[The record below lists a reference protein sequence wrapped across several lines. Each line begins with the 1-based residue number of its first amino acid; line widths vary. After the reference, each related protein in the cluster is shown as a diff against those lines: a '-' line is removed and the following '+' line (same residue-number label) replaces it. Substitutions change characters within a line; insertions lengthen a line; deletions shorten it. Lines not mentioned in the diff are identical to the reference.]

1 MGNTSASTTGAA
13 VSTPPRPFIRVFPVP
28 KNNRGHA
35 FSNIDDILA
44 HLQGEPTGH
53 WLIGSNGMWH
63 GGIHITDAT
72 TPWCALS
79 GKAPQEV
86 MEYPVP
92 GKGEQAIRCM
102 ADGEVVAYRINR
114 DYLTLPWESGDL
126 FYSSSFVLVRHHIQP
141 GQTAASSLTFYTL
154 YMHLAP
160 WSAYPEESTAYK
172 VADGQHLKAYVDDT
186 LQWTATTL
194 KPGTRVNW
202 NKSDPAAQMTARG
215 RRYAHVSLVEGIT
228 DKMNLN
234 AGDLLW
240 VVCDN
245 GNLLPDHNGPERPAW
260 WSNLLPP
267 AKETMQFDTVVCPT
281 PYPIRSGDAI
291 GHLGYYQAPK
301 DGGYNGRYQVHIE
314 CFTTDDLPRF
324 LSNSEH
330 VERDKPAFGKYPAGI
345 PLYMKNSVN
354 AIYQSQLTTH
364 QDGIFPLNGSQHT
377 EDNQVTYWQAGASR
391 GYLAESDLK
400 LLSRYDLAERGFETV
415 EASPRSF
422 DHLDGKNQPAGL
434 VWHIFQMLFNASS
447 KDPRTSHAQ
456 VKHNYQRLLDK
467 IDSGEPRYS
476 AQEYRR
482 AVQNPDY
489 IDHLQHLCV
498 KHPGDWYCTSD
509 DPVWQAFFTPQL
521 KKEAP
526 EWYNYGIRFLNAT
539 RWMDQ
544 VPDMSRT
551 PWHMHPLVFLDAIST
566 SKKRGWAHSPFADL
580 LGCVESKNDYTAY
593 NQIFHS
599 PERSVAHYDTN
610 LTSMTLQQV
619 MDAQANPGVMFA
631 TGRFQ
636 LIPATLQAAVHQ
648 LHLDSTALY
657 DSSMQDRIFN
667 DYLIKIKRPE
677 FINYLEGDGNVEDA
691 IYAWAKEFASAG
703 VRKGKQIS
711 KGRISANDGHGY
723 YDGDGLNKASLLP
736 DDMVRALEESK

>member
-1 MGNTSASTTGAA
+1 
-13 VSTPPRPFIRVFPVP
+13 
-28 KNNRGHA
+28 
-35 FSNIDDILA
+35 
-44 HLQGEPTGH
+44 
-53 WLIGSNGMWH
+53 
-63 GGIHITDAT
+63 
-72 TPWCALS
+72 
-79 GKAPQEV
+79 
-86 MEYPVP
+86 
-92 GKGEQAIRCM
+92 
-102 ADGEVVAYRINR
+102 
-114 DYLTLPWESGDL
+114 
-126 FYSSSFVLVRHHIQP
+126 
-141 GQTAASSLTFYTL
+141 
-154 YMHLAP
+154 
-160 WSAYPEESTAYK
+160 
-172 VADGQHLKAYVDDT
+172 
-186 LQWTATTL
+186 
-194 KPGTRVNW
+194 
-202 NKSDPAAQMTARG
+202 DPAAQMTARG

-422 DHLDGKNQPAGL
+422 DHLEGKNQPAGL
-434 VWHIFQMLFNASS
+434 VRHIFQMLFNASS

-509 DPVWQAFFTPQL
+509 DPVWQAFFTTLL

-526 EWYNYGIRFLNAT
+526 EWYSYGIRFLNAT

-636 LIPATLQAAVHQ
+636 LIPSTLQAAVHQ

>member
-1 MGNTSASTTGAA
+1 
-13 VSTPPRPFIRVFPVP
+13 
-28 KNNRGHA
+28 
-35 FSNIDDILA
+35 
-44 HLQGEPTGH
+44 
-53 WLIGSNGMWH
+53 
-63 GGIHITDAT
+63 HITDAT

-434 VWHIFQMLFNASS
+434 VRHIFQMLFNASS

-526 EWYNYGIRFLNAT
+526 EWYSYGIRFLNAT

>member
-1 MGNTSASTTGAA
+1 M
-13 VSTPPRPFIRVFPVP
+13 
-28 KNNRGHA
+28 
-35 FSNIDDILA
+35 
-44 HLQGEPTGH
+44 
-53 WLIGSNGMWH
+53 
-63 GGIHITDAT
+63 
-72 TPWCALS
+72 
-79 GKAPQEV
+79 
-86 MEYPVP
+86 P

-314 CFTTDDLPRF
+314 CVTTDDLPRF

-400 LLSRYDLAERGFETV
+400 LLSRYDLAERGFGTV

-434 VWHIFQMLFNASS
+434 VRHIFQMLFNASS

-467 IDSGEPRYS
+467 IDSGETRYS

-509 DPVWQAFFTPQL
+509 DPVWQAFFTTLL

-526 EWYNYGIRFLNAT
+526 EWYSYGIRFLNAT

-636 LIPATLQAAVHQ
+636 LIPSTLQAAVHQ

>member
-1 MGNTSASTTGAA
+1 
-13 VSTPPRPFIRVFPVP
+13 
-28 KNNRGHA
+28 
-35 FSNIDDILA
+35 
-44 HLQGEPTGH
+44 
-53 WLIGSNGMWH
+53 
-63 GGIHITDAT
+63 
-72 TPWCALS
+72 
-79 GKAPQEV
+79 
-86 MEYPVP
+86 
-92 GKGEQAIRCM
+92 
-102 ADGEVVAYRINR
+102 
-114 DYLTLPWESGDL
+114 
-126 FYSSSFVLVRHHIQP
+126 
-141 GQTAASSLTFYTL
+141 
-154 YMHLAP
+154 
-160 WSAYPEESTAYK
+160 
-172 VADGQHLKAYVDDT
+172 
-186 LQWTATTL
+186 
-194 KPGTRVNW
+194 TRVNW

-314 CFTTDDLPRF
+314 CVTTDDLPRF

-434 VWHIFQMLFNASS
+434 VRHIFQMLFNASS

-467 IDSGEPRYS
+467 IDSGETRYS

-509 DPVWQAFFTPQL
+509 DPVWQAFFTTLL

-526 EWYNYGIRFLNAT
+526 EWYSYGIRFLNAT

>member
-1 MGNTSASTTGAA
+1 
-13 VSTPPRPFIRVFPVP
+13 
-28 KNNRGHA
+28 
-35 FSNIDDILA
+35 
-44 HLQGEPTGH
+44 
-53 WLIGSNGMWH
+53 
-63 GGIHITDAT
+63 
-72 TPWCALS
+72 
-79 GKAPQEV
+79 
-86 MEYPVP
+86 
-92 GKGEQAIRCM
+92 
-102 ADGEVVAYRINR
+102 
-114 DYLTLPWESGDL
+114 
-126 FYSSSFVLVRHHIQP
+126 
-141 GQTAASSLTFYTL
+141 YTL

-422 DHLDGKNQPAGL
+422 DHLEGKNQPAGL
-434 VWHIFQMLFNASS
+434 VRHIFQMLFNASS

-509 DPVWQAFFTPQL
+509 DPVWQAFFTTLL

-526 EWYNYGIRFLNAT
+526 EWYSYGIRFLNAT

>member
-1 MGNTSASTTGAA
+1 
-13 VSTPPRPFIRVFPVP
+13 
-28 KNNRGHA
+28 
-35 FSNIDDILA
+35 
-44 HLQGEPTGH
+44 
-53 WLIGSNGMWH
+53 MWH

-314 CFTTDDLPRF
+314 CVTTDDLPRF

-354 AIYQSQLTTH
+354 AIYQSQLTTY

-434 VWHIFQMLFNASS
+434 VRHIFQMLFNASS

-467 IDSGEPRYS
+467 IDSGETRYS

-509 DPVWQAFFTPQL
+509 DPVWQAFFTTLL

-526 EWYNYGIRFLNAT
+526 EWYSYGIRFLNAT

>member
-1 MGNTSASTTGAA
+1 M
-13 VSTPPRPFIRVFPVP
+13 
-28 KNNRGHA
+28 
-35 FSNIDDILA
+35 
-44 HLQGEPTGH
+44 
-53 WLIGSNGMWH
+53 
-63 GGIHITDAT
+63 
-72 TPWCALS
+72 
-79 GKAPQEV
+79 
-86 MEYPVP
+86 P

-314 CFTTDDLPRF
+314 CVTTDDLPRF

-434 VWHIFQMLFNASS
+434 VRHIFQMLFNASS

-467 IDSGEPRYS
+467 IDSGETRYS

-509 DPVWQAFFTPQL
+509 DPVWQAFFTTLL

-526 EWYNYGIRFLNAT
+526 EWYSYGIRFLNAT

-566 SKKRGWAHSPFADL
+566 SKKRG
-580 LGCVESKNDYTAY
+580 
-593 NQIFHS
+593 
-599 PERSVAHYDTN
+599 
-610 LTSMTLQQV
+610 
-619 MDAQANPGVMFA
+619 
-631 TGRFQ
+631 
-636 LIPATLQAAVHQ
+636 
-648 LHLDSTALY
+648 
-657 DSSMQDRIFN
+657 
-667 DYLIKIKRPE
+667 
-677 FINYLEGDGNVEDA
+677 
-691 IYAWAKEFASAG
+691 
-703 VRKGKQIS
+703 
-711 KGRISANDGHGY
+711 
-723 YDGDGLNKASLLP
+723 
-736 DDMVRALEESK
+736 

>member
-1 MGNTSASTTGAA
+1 
-13 VSTPPRPFIRVFPVP
+13 
-28 KNNRGHA
+28 

-364 QDGIFPLNGSQHT
+364 QDGIFSLNGSQHT

-434 VWHIFQMLFNASS
+434 VRHIFQMLFNASS

-467 IDSGEPRYS
+467 IDSGETRYS

-509 DPVWQAFFTPQL
+509 DPVWQAFFTTLL

-526 EWYNYGIRFLNAT
+526 EWYSYGIRFLNAT

>member
-1 MGNTSASTTGAA
+1 
-13 VSTPPRPFIRVFPVP
+13 
-28 KNNRGHA
+28 
-35 FSNIDDILA
+35 
-44 HLQGEPTGH
+44 
-53 WLIGSNGMWH
+53 
-63 GGIHITDAT
+63 
-72 TPWCALS
+72 
-79 GKAPQEV
+79 
-86 MEYPVP
+86 
-92 GKGEQAIRCM
+92 
-102 ADGEVVAYRINR
+102 
-114 DYLTLPWESGDL
+114 LTLPWESGDL

-314 CFTTDDLPRF
+314 CVTTDDLPRF

-400 LLSRYDLAERGFETV
+400 LLSRYDLAERGFGTV

-434 VWHIFQMLFNASS
+434 VRHIFQMLFNASS

-467 IDSGEPRYS
+467 IDSGETRYS

-509 DPVWQAFFTPQL
+509 DPVWQAFFTTLL

-526 EWYNYGIRFLNAT
+526 EWYSYGIRFLNAT

-636 LIPATLQAAVHQ
+636 LIPSTLQAAVHQ

>member
-1 MGNTSASTTGAA
+1 
-13 VSTPPRPFIRVFPVP
+13 
-28 KNNRGHA
+28 
-35 FSNIDDILA
+35 
-44 HLQGEPTGH
+44 
-53 WLIGSNGMWH
+53 
-63 GGIHITDAT
+63 
-72 TPWCALS
+72 
-79 GKAPQEV
+79 
-86 MEYPVP
+86 
-92 GKGEQAIRCM
+92 
-102 ADGEVVAYRINR
+102 
-114 DYLTLPWESGDL
+114 LTLPWESGDL

-314 CFTTDDLPRF
+314 CVTTDDLPRF

-434 VWHIFQMLFNASS
+434 VRHIFQMLFNASS

-509 DPVWQAFFTPQL
+509 DPVWQAFFTTLL

-526 EWYNYGIRFLNAT
+526 EWYSYGIRFLNAT

>member
-1 MGNTSASTTGAA
+1 
-13 VSTPPRPFIRVFPVP
+13 
-28 KNNRGHA
+28 
-35 FSNIDDILA
+35 
-44 HLQGEPTGH
+44 
-53 WLIGSNGMWH
+53 MWH

-314 CFTTDDLPRF
+314 CVTTDDLPRF

-434 VWHIFQMLFNASS
+434 VRHIFQMLFNASS

-467 IDSGEPRYS
+467 IDSGETRYS

-509 DPVWQAFFTPQL
+509 DPVWQAFFTTLL

-526 EWYNYGIRFLNAT
+526 EWYSYGIRFLNAT

-636 LIPATLQAAVHQ
+636 LIPSTLQAAVHQ

>member
-1 MGNTSASTTGAA
+1 
-13 VSTPPRPFIRVFPVP
+13 
-28 KNNRGHA
+28 
-35 FSNIDDILA
+35 
-44 HLQGEPTGH
+44 
-53 WLIGSNGMWH
+53 MWH

-202 NKSDPAAQMTARG
+202 NKPDPAAQMTARG

-314 CFTTDDLPRF
+314 CVTTDDLPRF

-354 AIYQSQLTTH
+354 AIYQSQLTTY

-434 VWHIFQMLFNASS
+434 VRHIFQMLFNASS

-467 IDSGEPRYS
+467 IDSGETRYS

-509 DPVWQAFFTPQL
+509 DPVWQAFFTTLL

-526 EWYNYGIRFLNAT
+526 EWYSYGIRFLNAT

>member
-1 MGNTSASTTGAA
+1 
-13 VSTPPRPFIRVFPVP
+13 
-28 KNNRGHA
+28 
-35 FSNIDDILA
+35 
-44 HLQGEPTGH
+44 
-53 WLIGSNGMWH
+53 
-63 GGIHITDAT
+63 
-72 TPWCALS
+72 
-79 GKAPQEV
+79 
-86 MEYPVP
+86 
-92 GKGEQAIRCM
+92 
-102 ADGEVVAYRINR
+102 
-114 DYLTLPWESGDL
+114 
-126 FYSSSFVLVRHHIQP
+126 
-141 GQTAASSLTFYTL
+141 
-154 YMHLAP
+154 
-160 WSAYPEESTAYK
+160 
-172 VADGQHLKAYVDDT
+172 
-186 LQWTATTL
+186 
-194 KPGTRVNW
+194 TRVNW

-364 QDGIFPLNGSQHT
+364 QDGIFSLNGSQHT

-434 VWHIFQMLFNASS
+434 VRHIFQMLFNASS

-467 IDSGEPRYS
+467 IDSGETRYS

-509 DPVWQAFFTPQL
+509 DPVWQAFFTTLL

-526 EWYNYGIRFLNAT
+526 EWYSYGIRFLNAT

>member
-1 MGNTSASTTGAA
+1 M
-13 VSTPPRPFIRVFPVP
+13 RVFPVP

-314 CFTTDDLPRF
+314 CVTTDDLPRF

-434 VWHIFQMLFNASS
+434 VRHIFQMLFNASS

-509 DPVWQAFFTPQL
+509 APVWQAFFTPQL

-526 EWYNYGIRFLNAT
+526 EWYSYGIRFLNAT

>member
-1 MGNTSASTTGAA
+1 
-13 VSTPPRPFIRVFPVP
+13 
-28 KNNRGHA
+28 
-35 FSNIDDILA
+35 
-44 HLQGEPTGH
+44 
-53 WLIGSNGMWH
+53 MWH

-314 CFTTDDLPRF
+314 CVTTDDLPRF

-364 QDGIFPLNGSQHT
+364 QDGIFPLNGSQYT

-391 GYLAESDLK
+391 GYVAESDLK

-434 VWHIFQMLFNASS
+434 VRHIFQMLFNASS

-467 IDSGEPRYS
+467 IDSGETRYS

-509 DPVWQAFFTPQL
+509 DPVWQAFFTTLL

-526 EWYNYGIRFLNAT
+526 EWYSYGIRFLNAT

-636 LIPATLQAAVHQ
+636 LIPSTLQAAVHQ

>member
-1 MGNTSASTTGAA
+1 
-13 VSTPPRPFIRVFPVP
+13 
-28 KNNRGHA
+28 
-35 FSNIDDILA
+35 
-44 HLQGEPTGH
+44 
-53 WLIGSNGMWH
+53 
-63 GGIHITDAT
+63 
-72 TPWCALS
+72 
-79 GKAPQEV
+79 
-86 MEYPVP
+86 
-92 GKGEQAIRCM
+92 
-102 ADGEVVAYRINR
+102 
-114 DYLTLPWESGDL
+114 LTLPWESGDL

-202 NKSDPAAQMTARG
+202 NKSDPAAQMAAYG

-314 CFTTDDLPRF
+314 CVTTDDLPRF

-400 LLSRYDLAERGFETV
+400 LLSRYDLAERGFGTV

-434 VWHIFQMLFNASS
+434 VRHIFQMLFNASS

-467 IDSGEPRYS
+467 IDSGETRYS

-509 DPVWQAFFTPQL
+509 DPVWQAFFTTLL

-526 EWYNYGIRFLNAT
+526 EWYSYGIRFLNAT

-566 SKKRGWAHSPFADL
+566 SKKRG
-580 LGCVESKNDYTAY
+580 
-593 NQIFHS
+593 
-599 PERSVAHYDTN
+599 
-610 LTSMTLQQV
+610 
-619 MDAQANPGVMFA
+619 
-631 TGRFQ
+631 
-636 LIPATLQAAVHQ
+636 
-648 LHLDSTALY
+648 
-657 DSSMQDRIFN
+657 
-667 DYLIKIKRPE
+667 
-677 FINYLEGDGNVEDA
+677 
-691 IYAWAKEFASAG
+691 
-703 VRKGKQIS
+703 
-711 KGRISANDGHGY
+711 
-723 YDGDGLNKASLLP
+723 
-736 DDMVRALEESK
+736 

>member
-1 MGNTSASTTGAA
+1 
-13 VSTPPRPFIRVFPVP
+13 
-28 KNNRGHA
+28 
-35 FSNIDDILA
+35 
-44 HLQGEPTGH
+44 
-53 WLIGSNGMWH
+53 
-63 GGIHITDAT
+63 
-72 TPWCALS
+72 
-79 GKAPQEV
+79 
-86 MEYPVP
+86 
-92 GKGEQAIRCM
+92 
-102 ADGEVVAYRINR
+102 
-114 DYLTLPWESGDL
+114 
-126 FYSSSFVLVRHHIQP
+126 
-141 GQTAASSLTFYTL
+141 LTFYTL

-364 QDGIFPLNGSQHT
+364 QDGIFSLNGSQHT

-434 VWHIFQMLFNASS
+434 VRHIFQMLFNASS

-467 IDSGEPRYS
+467 IDSGETRYS

-509 DPVWQAFFTPQL
+509 DPVWQAFFTTLL

-526 EWYNYGIRFLNAT
+526 EWYSYGIRFLNAT

>member
-1 MGNTSASTTGAA
+1 
-13 VSTPPRPFIRVFPVP
+13 
-28 KNNRGHA
+28 
-35 FSNIDDILA
+35 
-44 HLQGEPTGH
+44 
-53 WLIGSNGMWH
+53 H

-301 DGGYNGRYQVHIE
+301 DGGYNGLYQVHIE
-314 CFTTDDLPRF
+314 CVTTDDLPRF

-434 VWHIFQMLFNASS
+434 VRHIFQMLFNASS

-467 IDSGEPRYS
+467 IDSGETRYS

-509 DPVWQAFFTPQL
+509 DPVWQAFFTTLL

-526 EWYNYGIRFLNAT
+526 EWYRYGIRFLNAT

-636 LIPATLQAAVHQ
+636 LIPSTLQAAVHQ

>member
-1 MGNTSASTTGAA
+1 M
-13 VSTPPRPFIRVFPVP
+13 
-28 KNNRGHA
+28 
-35 FSNIDDILA
+35 
-44 HLQGEPTGH
+44 
-53 WLIGSNGMWH
+53 
-63 GGIHITDAT
+63 
-72 TPWCALS
+72 
-79 GKAPQEV
+79 
-86 MEYPVP
+86 
-92 GKGEQAIRCM
+92 
-102 ADGEVVAYRINR
+102 
-114 DYLTLPWESGDL
+114 
-126 FYSSSFVLVRHHIQP
+126 
-141 GQTAASSLTFYTL
+141 
-154 YMHLAP
+154 
-160 WSAYPEESTAYK
+160 
-172 VADGQHLKAYVDDT
+172 
-186 LQWTATTL
+186 
-194 KPGTRVNW
+194 NW

-245 GNLLPDHNGPERPAW
+245 GNLLPDHNGPERPVW

-314 CFTTDDLPRF
+314 CVTTDDLPRF

-434 VWHIFQMLFNASS
+434 VRHIFQMLFNASS

-509 DPVWQAFFTPQL
+509 DPVWQAFFTTLL

-526 EWYNYGIRFLNAT
+526 EWYSYGIRFLNAT

>member
-1 MGNTSASTTGAA
+1 
-13 VSTPPRPFIRVFPVP
+13 
-28 KNNRGHA
+28 
-35 FSNIDDILA
+35 
-44 HLQGEPTGH
+44 
-53 WLIGSNGMWH
+53 
-63 GGIHITDAT
+63 
-72 TPWCALS
+72 
-79 GKAPQEV
+79 
-86 MEYPVP
+86 
-92 GKGEQAIRCM
+92 
-102 ADGEVVAYRINR
+102 
-114 DYLTLPWESGDL
+114 
-126 FYSSSFVLVRHHIQP
+126 
-141 GQTAASSLTFYTL
+141 
-154 YMHLAP
+154 
-160 WSAYPEESTAYK
+160 
-172 VADGQHLKAYVDDT
+172 
-186 LQWTATTL
+186 
-194 KPGTRVNW
+194 
-202 NKSDPAAQMTARG
+202 KSDPAAQMTARG

-314 CFTTDDLPRF
+314 CVTTDDLPRF

-400 LLSRYDLAERGFETV
+400 LLSRYDLAERGFGTV

-434 VWHIFQMLFNASS
+434 VRHIFQMLFNASS

-467 IDSGEPRYS
+467 IDSGETRYS

-509 DPVWQAFFTPQL
+509 DPVWQAFFTTLL

-526 EWYNYGIRFLNAT
+526 EWYSYGIRFLNAT

-636 LIPATLQAAVHQ
+636 LIPSTLQAAVHQ

>member
-1 MGNTSASTTGAA
+1 
-13 VSTPPRPFIRVFPVP
+13 
-28 KNNRGHA
+28 
-35 FSNIDDILA
+35 
-44 HLQGEPTGH
+44 
-53 WLIGSNGMWH
+53 MWH

-141 GQTAASSLTFYTL
+141 GQTAASTLTFYTL

-434 VWHIFQMLFNASS
+434 VRHIFQMLFNASS
-447 KDPRTSHAQ
+447 KDPRTSHEQ

-509 DPVWQAFFTPQL
+509 DPVWQAFFTTLL

-526 EWYNYGIRFLNAT
+526 EWYRYGIRFLNAT

-636 LIPATLQAAVHQ
+636 LIPSTLQAAVHQ

>member
-1 MGNTSASTTGAA
+1 M
-13 VSTPPRPFIRVFPVP
+13 
-28 KNNRGHA
+28 
-35 FSNIDDILA
+35 
-44 HLQGEPTGH
+44 
-53 WLIGSNGMWH
+53 
-63 GGIHITDAT
+63 
-72 TPWCALS
+72 
-79 GKAPQEV
+79 
-86 MEYPVP
+86 
-92 GKGEQAIRCM
+92 
-102 ADGEVVAYRINR
+102 
-114 DYLTLPWESGDL
+114 
-126 FYSSSFVLVRHHIQP
+126 
-141 GQTAASSLTFYTL
+141 
-154 YMHLAP
+154 
-160 WSAYPEESTAYK
+160 
-172 VADGQHLKAYVDDT
+172 
-186 LQWTATTL
+186 
-194 KPGTRVNW
+194 NW

-314 CFTTDDLPRF
+314 CVTTDDLPRF

-434 VWHIFQMLFNASS
+434 VRHIFQMLFNASS

-467 IDSGEPRYS
+467 IDSGETRYS

-509 DPVWQAFFTPQL
+509 DPVWQAFFTTLL

-526 EWYNYGIRFLNAT
+526 EWYSYGIRFLNAT

-636 LIPATLQAAVHQ
+636 LIPSTLQAAVHQ

>member
-1 MGNTSASTTGAA
+1 
-13 VSTPPRPFIRVFPVP
+13 
-28 KNNRGHA
+28 
-35 FSNIDDILA
+35 
-44 HLQGEPTGH
+44 
-53 WLIGSNGMWH
+53 
-63 GGIHITDAT
+63 
-72 TPWCALS
+72 
-79 GKAPQEV
+79 

-141 GQTAASSLTFYTL
+141 GQTVASSLTFYTL

-314 CFTTDDLPRF
+314 CVTTDDLPRF

-422 DHLDGKNQPAGL
+422 DHLEGKNQPAGL
-434 VWHIFQMLFNASS
+434 VRHIFQMLFNASS

-456 VKHNYQRLLDK
+456 VKHNYQRLL
-467 IDSGEPRYS
+467 
-476 AQEYRR
+476 
-482 AVQNPDY
+482 
-489 IDHLQHLCV
+489 
-498 KHPGDWYCTSD
+498 
-509 DPVWQAFFTPQL
+509 
-521 KKEAP
+521 
-526 EWYNYGIRFLNAT
+526 
-539 RWMDQ
+539 
-544 VPDMSRT
+544 
-551 PWHMHPLVFLDAIST
+551 
-566 SKKRGWAHSPFADL
+566 
-580 LGCVESKNDYTAY
+580 
-593 NQIFHS
+593 
-599 PERSVAHYDTN
+599 
-610 LTSMTLQQV
+610 
-619 MDAQANPGVMFA
+619 
-631 TGRFQ
+631 
-636 LIPATLQAAVHQ
+636 
-648 LHLDSTALY
+648 
-657 DSSMQDRIFN
+657 
-667 DYLIKIKRPE
+667 
-677 FINYLEGDGNVEDA
+677 
-691 IYAWAKEFASAG
+691 
-703 VRKGKQIS
+703 
-711 KGRISANDGHGY
+711 
-723 YDGDGLNKASLLP
+723 
-736 DDMVRALEESK
+736 

>member
-1 MGNTSASTTGAA
+1 
-13 VSTPPRPFIRVFPVP
+13 
-28 KNNRGHA
+28 
-35 FSNIDDILA
+35 
-44 HLQGEPTGH
+44 
-53 WLIGSNGMWH
+53 MWH

-141 GQTAASSLTFYTL
+141 GQTAASTLTFYTL

-245 GNLLPDHNGPERPAW
+245 GNLLPDHNGPERPVW

-434 VWHIFQMLFNASS
+434 VRHIFQMLFNASS

-467 IDSGEPRYS
+467 IDSGETRYS

>member
-1 MGNTSASTTGAA
+1 
-13 VSTPPRPFIRVFPVP
+13 
-28 KNNRGHA
+28 

-314 CFTTDDLPRF
+314 CVTTDDLPRF

-434 VWHIFQMLFNASS
+434 VRHIFQMLFNASS

-509 DPVWQAFFTPQL
+509 DPVWQAFFTTLL

-526 EWYNYGIRFLNAT
+526 EWYSYGIRFLNAT

>member
-1 MGNTSASTTGAA
+1 
-13 VSTPPRPFIRVFPVP
+13 
-28 KNNRGHA
+28 
-35 FSNIDDILA
+35 
-44 HLQGEPTGH
+44 
-53 WLIGSNGMWH
+53 
-63 GGIHITDAT
+63 
-72 TPWCALS
+72 
-79 GKAPQEV
+79 
-86 MEYPVP
+86 
-92 GKGEQAIRCM
+92 
-102 ADGEVVAYRINR
+102 
-114 DYLTLPWESGDL
+114 
-126 FYSSSFVLVRHHIQP
+126 
-141 GQTAASSLTFYTL
+141 
-154 YMHLAP
+154 
-160 WSAYPEESTAYK
+160 
-172 VADGQHLKAYVDDT
+172 
-186 LQWTATTL
+186 
-194 KPGTRVNW
+194 TRVNW

-434 VWHIFQMLFNASS
+434 VRHIFQMLFNASS

-467 IDSGEPRYS
+467 IDSGETRYS

-509 DPVWQAFFTPQL
+509 DPVWQAFFTTLL

-526 EWYNYGIRFLNAT
+526 EWYSYGIRFLNAT

>member
-1 MGNTSASTTGAA
+1 
-13 VSTPPRPFIRVFPVP
+13 
-28 KNNRGHA
+28 
-35 FSNIDDILA
+35 
-44 HLQGEPTGH
+44 
-53 WLIGSNGMWH
+53 
-63 GGIHITDAT
+63 
-72 TPWCALS
+72 
-79 GKAPQEV
+79 
-86 MEYPVP
+86 
-92 GKGEQAIRCM
+92 
-102 ADGEVVAYRINR
+102 
-114 DYLTLPWESGDL
+114 LTLPWESGDL

-314 CFTTDDLPRF
+314 CVTTDDLPRF

-422 DHLDGKNQPAGL
+422 DHLEGKNQPAGL
-434 VWHIFQMLFNASS
+434 VRHIFQMLFNASS

-509 DPVWQAFFTPQL
+509 DPVWQAFFTTLL

-526 EWYNYGIRFLNAT
+526 EWYSYGIRFLNAT

-544 VPDMSRT
+544 VPGMSRT

-636 LIPATLQAAVHQ
+636 LIPSTLQAAVHQ

>member
-1 MGNTSASTTGAA
+1 
-13 VSTPPRPFIRVFPVP
+13 
-28 KNNRGHA
+28 
-35 FSNIDDILA
+35 
-44 HLQGEPTGH
+44 
-53 WLIGSNGMWH
+53 
-63 GGIHITDAT
+63 
-72 TPWCALS
+72 
-79 GKAPQEV
+79 
-86 MEYPVP
+86 
-92 GKGEQAIRCM
+92 
-102 ADGEVVAYRINR
+102 
-114 DYLTLPWESGDL
+114 
-126 FYSSSFVLVRHHIQP
+126 YSSSFVLVRHHIQP

-364 QDGIFPLNGSQHT
+364 QDGIFSLNGSQHT

-434 VWHIFQMLFNASS
+434 VRHIFQMLFNASS

-467 IDSGEPRYS
+467 IDSGETRYS

-509 DPVWQAFFTPQL
+509 DPVWQAFFTTLL

-526 EWYNYGIRFLNAT
+526 EWYSYGIRFLNAT

>member
-1 MGNTSASTTGAA
+1 
-13 VSTPPRPFIRVFPVP
+13 
-28 KNNRGHA
+28 
-35 FSNIDDILA
+35 
-44 HLQGEPTGH
+44 
-53 WLIGSNGMWH
+53 
-63 GGIHITDAT
+63 
-72 TPWCALS
+72 
-79 GKAPQEV
+79 
-86 MEYPVP
+86 
-92 GKGEQAIRCM
+92 
-102 ADGEVVAYRINR
+102 
-114 DYLTLPWESGDL
+114 
-126 FYSSSFVLVRHHIQP
+126 
-141 GQTAASSLTFYTL
+141 
-154 YMHLAP
+154 
-160 WSAYPEESTAYK
+160 
-172 VADGQHLKAYVDDT
+172 
-186 LQWTATTL
+186 
-194 KPGTRVNW
+194 
-202 NKSDPAAQMTARG
+202 
-215 RRYAHVSLVEGIT
+215 
-228 DKMNLN
+228 
-234 AGDLLW
+234 
-240 VVCDN
+240 
-245 GNLLPDHNGPERPAW
+245 
-260 WSNLLPP
+260 
-267 AKETMQFDTVVCPT
+267 
-281 PYPIRSGDAI
+281 
-291 GHLGYYQAPK
+291 
-301 DGGYNGRYQVHIE
+301 
-314 CFTTDDLPRF
+314 
-324 LSNSEH
+324 
-330 VERDKPAFGKYPAGI
+330 
-345 PLYMKNSVN
+345 
-354 AIYQSQLTTH
+354 TTH
-364 QDGIFPLNGSQHT
+364 QDGIFSLNGSQHT

-434 VWHIFQMLFNASS
+434 VRHIFQMLFNASS

-467 IDSGEPRYS
+467 IDSGETRYS

-509 DPVWQAFFTPQL
+509 DPVWQAFFTTLL

-526 EWYNYGIRFLNAT
+526 EWYSYGIRFLNAT

>member
-1 MGNTSASTTGAA
+1 
-13 VSTPPRPFIRVFPVP
+13 
-28 KNNRGHA
+28 
-35 FSNIDDILA
+35 
-44 HLQGEPTGH
+44 
-53 WLIGSNGMWH
+53 

-434 VWHIFQMLFNASS
+434 VRHIFQMLFNASS

-526 EWYNYGIRFLNAT
+526 EWYSYGIRFLNAT

-580 LGCVESKNDYTAY
+580 ICDAESRNDYTAY

>member
-1 MGNTSASTTGAA
+1 
-13 VSTPPRPFIRVFPVP
+13 FIRAFPVP

-53 WLIGSNGMWH
+53 WLVGSNGMWH

-434 VWHIFQMLFNASS
+434 VRHIFQMLFNASS

-526 EWYNYGIRFLNAT
+526 EWYSYGIRFLNAT